1 MNTRSLINPTTRT
14 VSSTLNIIAALLLMV
29 GSAAA
34 ADLTRASLAGIQLGE
49 GVEELIERLGEPE
62 LRSRKL
68 YDERDRCSVQILF
81 YEARGVEVAICTRR
95 GEGRVRSLR
104 TIEGSSA
111 KNERRIGVGDNLRAL
126 QRRYSQLRQIDEG
139 LYSLEDELRNRTML
153 FRTERQRII
162 EVVLLRHPEQDRR
175 SRLARRV
182 GYRR

>member
-1 MNTRSLINPTTRT
+1 MNTRSPMNHSIRLVST
-14 VSSTLNIIAALLLMV
+14 VLTFVAALFLMI
-29 GSAAA
+29 GSSAA
-34 ADLTRASLAGIQLGE
+34 ADLARASLAGIQLGE

-81 YEARGVEVAICTRR
+81 YEVRGVEVAVCTRR

-111 KNERRIGVGDNLRAL
+111 KSERRVGVGDSLRAL
-126 QRRYSQLRQIDEG
+126 QRRYSQLRQADEG
-139 LYSLEDELRNRTML
+139 LYSLEDMVRNRTML
-153 FRTERQRII
+153 FRVERQRII

-175 SRLARRV
+175 GRLARRI